1 MLIAVAV
8 IALLAALGV
17 ILAVNS
23 VRFGQRVERDV
34 AALWEQLPS
43 PRSIDRDALVRLPP
57 PVRTYLEKALGSR
70 THFIRTV
77 RLQHGGTFRP
87 SLDGNWV
94 PIRGRQY
101 FALDPPGF
109 VWWGRAHLAKN
120 LWIDARDRSLR
131 GAGSML
137 VSAESTYTLGD
148 SSGPEID
155 QGALLRLLG
164 EMMWFPTA
172 FLDDRYVTWQAVDDR
187 RAKASLRVNGREVTG
202 LFTFGDDGLPATFS
216 AERYRDLGKG
226 GSVLTPFTGW
236 SSDFQPID
244 GMLVPHLMV
253 AAWVIGGVEKPYVRF
268 NVERI
273 QFDQESSN
281 RVIE

>member
-8 IALLAALGV
+8 IALLAAIGV

-23 VRFGQRVERDV
+23 ARFGRRVRRDV
-34 AALWEQLPS
+34 AALWEQLPP
-43 PRSIDRDALVRLPP
+43 PRPIDREALVRLPP

-70 THFIRTV
+70 TQFIRTV

-87 SLDGNWV
+87 SLDGGWV
-94 PIRGRQY
+94 SIRGRQY

-120 LWIDARDRSLR
+120 VWIDARDRSLR
-131 GAGSML
+131 GAGNML
-137 VSAESTYTLGD
+137 VSAESSYTLAD
-148 SSGPEID
+148 TSGPEID

-164 EMMWFPTA
+164 EMTWFPTA
-172 FLDDRYVTWQAVDDR
+172 FLDDRYVSWQAVDDR
-187 RAKASLRVNGREVTG
+187 RAKATLRVNGREVTG

-226 GSVLTPFTGW
+226 GSVLTPFTGR

-244 GMLVPHLMV
+244 GLLVPHLMV
-253 AAWVIGGVEKPYVRF
+253 AAWIVGGREIEYVRF
-268 NVERI
+268 GVERI
-273 QFDQESSN
+273 EFDF
-281 RVIE
+281 